1 MKKLFF
7 VLYLGLFFVT
17 GCGQHPTDMKSLPVL
32 DASSQENLI
41 ESLKTVSVSVPA
53 AQKEKFEGYVD
64 FYTKYQ
70 FPSPKSYERLA
81 PELNG
86 KNYQEA
92 LQVLNE
98 DLIALREDFDGSI
111 SRLSLAGIPAIA
123 SQPSELSKIVITNLT
138 YNKATHVKEM
148 DIENKTNKEISG
160 LQVMAREDFEPGPD
174 KKMAMFV
181 ITFPL
186 IKPGQKAHVKEVE
199 YIVPVQEM
207 LVTKITANMP
217 AVAIQAFDKDK
228 MLVLN
233 NEGLFEAI
241 DALEKLH
248 FLADEMDRV
257 LRL

>member
-1 MKKLFF
+1 MRKLLLILCLGVFF
-7 VLYLGLFFVT
+7 VG
-17 GCGQHPTDMKSLPVL
+17 GCGQTTTSTQNLPVL
-32 DASSQENLI
+32 DTSSQENLI
-41 ESLKTVSVSVPA
+41 ESLKVVSASVPA
-53 AQKEKFEGYVD
+53 AQKEKFEGYVE

-70 FPSPKSYERLA
+70 LPSPKSYERLA
-81 PELNG
+81 TKLKG
-86 KNYQEA
+86 KNYQET
-92 LQVLNE
+92 LQILNE
-98 DLIALREDFDGSI
+98 DLVALREDFDGSI
-111 SRLSLAGIPAIA
+111 SRLSLAGIPEIA

-148 DIENKTNKEISG
+148 DIENKTDKEISG
-160 LQVMAREDFEPGPD
+160 LQIMAREDFEPGPN
-174 KKMAMFV
+174 KKMAMFIV
-181 ITFPL
+181 DFPL
-186 IKPGQKAHVKEVE
+186 LKPGQKAHVKEVE
-199 YIVPVQEM
+199 DIAPVQEM
-207 LVTKITANMP
+207 LAAKITANMP

>member
-1 MKKLFF
+1 MKKVLFILCSGIF
-7 VLYLGLFFVT
+7 LVA
-17 GCGQHPTDMKSLPVL
+17 GCGQSSTNTKNLPVL

-41 ESLKTVSVSVPA
+41 ESLKVVSGSVPA

-64 FYTKYQ
+64 FYTTYQ

-81 PELNG
+81 TKLNG

-92 LQVLNE
+92 LQVFNE

-111 SRLSLAGIPAIA
+111 SRLSLAGIPEIA

-148 DIENKTNKEISG
+148 DIENKTDKEISAI
-160 LQVMAREDFEPGPD
+160 QVMAREDFEPGPNKRVVMFLID
-174 KKMAMFV
+174 FPPLAPGKKIHATEKEDV
-181 ITFPL
+181 PPL
-186 IKPGQKAHVKEVE
+186 IETLDKE
-199 YIVPVQEM
+199 
-207 LVTKITANMP
+207 LTNGMP

-233 NEGLFEAI
+233 NEILFEAI
-241 DALEKLH
+241 DAISKLR
-248 FLADEMDRV
+248 FLVDEMDKV
-257 LRL
+257 LQL

>member
-1 MKKLFF
+1 MKKLLFILCLGSFF
-7 VLYLGLFFVT
+7 VG
-17 GCGQHPTDMKSLPVL
+17 GCGQTTTNTQNLPVL

-41 ESLKTVSVSVPA
+41 ESLKVVSASVPT
-53 AQKEKFEGYVD
+53 AQKEKFDGYVA

-81 PELNG
+81 TKLNG
-86 KNYQEA
+86 KNYKEA
-92 LQVLNE
+92 LQALNE
-98 DLIALREDFDGSI
+98 DLVALREDFDGSI
-111 SRLSLAGIPAIA
+111 SRLSLASIPEIA

-148 DIENKTNKEISG
+148 DIENKTDKEISG
-160 LQVMAREDFEPGPD
+160 LQIMAREDFEPGPN
-174 KKMAMFV
+174 KKMAMFIV
-181 ITFPL
+181 DFPL
-186 IKPGQKAHVKEVE
+186 LKPGQKAHVTEKED
-199 YIVPVQEM
+199 IAPAQEM
-207 LVTKITANMP
+207 LAAKITANMP

-248 FLADEMDRV
+248 FLANEMDRV

>member
-1 MKKLFF
+1 MKNL
-7 VLYLGLFFVT
+7 LLMLCLGVISLV
-17 GCGQHPTDMKSLPVL
+17 GCNQNTTSTKNLPVL
-32 DASSQENLI
+32 DASSQEKLI
-41 ESLKTVSVSVPA
+41 ESLGVVSASVPA
-53 AQKEKFEGYVD
+53 SQKEKFEGYVA

-81 PELNG
+81 TELNG
-86 KNYQEA
+86 KNYQDA
-92 LQVLNE
+92 LQVFNE

-111 SRLSLAGIPAIA
+111 SRLSLAGIPEIA

-148 DIENKTNKEISG
+148 DIENKTDKEISG
-160 LQVMAREDFEPGPD
+160 LQVMAREDFEPGPN

-186 IKPGQKAHVKEVE
+186 LKPGQKAHVSEVE
-199 YIVPVQEM
+199 DIVPAQEM
-207 LVTKITANMP
+207 LAANIATNMP

-233 NEGLFEAI
+233 NDGLFEAL

>member
-1 MKKLFF
+1 MRKLLLILCLGVFF
-7 VLYLGLFFVT
+7 VG
-17 GCGQHPTDMKSLPVL
+17 GCGQTSTSTQNLPVL
-32 DASSQENLI
+32 DASSQGNLI
-41 ESLKTVSVSVPA
+41 ESLRVVSATVPA
-53 AQKEKFEGYVD
+53 AQKEKFEGYVA

-81 PELNG
+81 TKLNG
-86 KNYQEA
+86 KNYKEA

-111 SRLSLAGIPAIA
+111 SRLSLAGIPEIA
-123 SQPSELSKIVITNLT
+123 SQPTELSKIVITNLT

-148 DIENKTNKEISG
+148 NIENKTDKEISG
-160 LQVMAREDFEPGPD
+160 LQVMAREDFEPGPN

-186 IKPGQKAHVKEVE
+186 LKPGQKAHVKEVE
-199 YIVPVQEM
+199 NIAPVQEM
-207 LVTKITANMP
+207 LAANIATNMP

-233 NEGLFEAI
+233 NDGLFEAL

>member
-1 MKKLFF
+1 MKNL
-7 VLYLGLFFVT
+7 LLMLCLGVISLV
-17 GCGQHPTDMKSLPVL
+17 GCNQNTTSTKNLPVL
-32 DASSQENLI
+32 DASSQEKLI
-41 ESLKTVSVSVPA
+41 ESLGVVSASVPA
-53 AQKEKFEGYVD
+53 SQKEKFEGYVP

-81 PELNG
+81 TELNG
-86 KNYQEA
+86 KNYQDA
-92 LQVLNE
+92 LQVFNE

-111 SRLSLAGIPAIA
+111 SRLSLAGIPEIA

-148 DIENKTNKEISG
+148 DIENKTDKEISG
-160 LQVMAREDFEPGPD
+160 LQVMAREDFEPGPN
-174 KKMAMFV
+174 KKMAMFIV
-181 ITFPL
+181 DFPL
-186 IKPGQKAHVKEVE
+186 LKPGQKAHVKEVE
-199 YIVPVQEM
+199 DIAPVQDM
-207 LVTKITANMP
+207 LAAKITANMP

>member
-1 MKKLFF
+1 MKQVLFILCSGIF
-7 VLYLGLFFVT
+7 LVA
-17 GCGQHPTDMKSLPVL
+17 GCGQSSTNTKNLPVL
-32 DASSQENLI
+32 DASSQERLV
-41 ESLKTVSVSVPA
+41 ESLKIISASVPA
-53 AQKEKFEGYVD
+53 AQKQKFDGYVD

-81 PELNG
+81 TELNG

-92 LQVLNE
+92 LQVFNE
-98 DLIALREDFDGSI
+98 DLIALKKDFDGSI
-111 SRLSLAGIPAIA
+111 SRLSLAGIPEIA
-123 SQPSELSKIVITNLT
+123 SQPSELSKVVITNLT

-148 DIENKTNKEISG
+148 DIENKTDKEISG
-160 LQVMAREDFEPGPD
+160 LQIMAREDFEPGPN
-174 KKMAMFV
+174 KKMAMFIV
-181 ITFPL
+181 DFPL
-186 IKPGQKAHVKEVE
+186 LKPGQKAHVTEKED
-199 YIVPVQEM
+199 ISLAQEM
-207 LVTKITANMP
+207 LAAKITANMP

>member
-1 MKKLFF
+1 MRKLLF
-7 VLYLGLFFVT
+7 VLCLGIFLV
-17 GCGQHPTDMKSLPVL
+17 GCRSQTSTRTQNLPVL

-41 ESLKTVSVSVPA
+41 GSLKVVSASVPA
-53 AQKEKFEGYVD
+53 ARKEKVEGYVD

-70 FPSPKSYERLA
+70 FPIPKSYGRLA
-81 PELNG
+81 TKLNG

-111 SRLSLAGIPAIA
+111 SRLSFVGIPEIA
-123 SQPSELSKIVITNLT
+123 SQSSELSKIVITNLT
-138 YNKATHVKEM
+138 YNKVSHVKEM
-148 DIENKTNKEISG
+148 DIENKTDKEISA
-160 LQVMAREDFEPGPD
+160 LQIMAREDFEAGP
-174 KKMAMFV
+174 KKMAMFIV
-181 ITFPL
+181 HFPL
-186 IKPGQKAHVKEVE
+186 LKPGQKAHVKEVE
-199 YIVPVQEM
+199 DFALIQEM
-207 LVTKITANMP
+207 LAAEITANMP

-233 NEGLFEAI
+233 NEGFFEAM